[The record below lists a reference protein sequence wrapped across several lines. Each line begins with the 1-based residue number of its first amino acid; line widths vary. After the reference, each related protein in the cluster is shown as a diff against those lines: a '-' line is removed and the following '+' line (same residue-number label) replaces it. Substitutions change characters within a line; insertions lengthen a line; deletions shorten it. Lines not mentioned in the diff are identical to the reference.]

1 MSMQLDA
8 TNAGCFGELVN
19 FCRIGIDENADG
31 ASSCWERVRNSAN
44 DSRLDVARARWI
56 KIEPNH
62 VRAKFDARACVSRVC
77 NTADFDLCRS
87 HDGQDDEAR
96 TTNDELM
103 TTPQL
108 LYDAS
113 AKRCVFGPKGVTSLS
128 A

>member
-1 MSMQLDA
+1 MPMQLNA
-8 TNAGCFGELVN
+8 SNAGSFGELAN
-19 FCRIGIDENADG
+19 FCWICIHENADR
-31 ASSCWERVRNSAN
+31 ASSCWERVNNSA
-44 DSRLDVARARWI
+44 DEHGLDVARARWI
-56 KIEPNH
+56 KVEPNH
-62 VRAKFDARACVSRVC
+62 VRAEFDARACIIRSC